1 MADVVVMMHAAV
13 LLAAVFLVPSEVRQG
28 RVIRVSGPAT
38 GQGFS
43 VEFAT
48 KTFPL
53 FVDGGAAQ
61 TLVPVSVDQAPG
73 KYDVVIRQGKT
84 ELQRSAVT
92 VRKTAFRTQNIQA
105 TKQMKEL
112 RPIPGEVERMQA
124 LATTVSPV
132 RFFEDAFVAPVSGCQ
147 NSPFG
152 VQRLHNGKPTGAYHR
167 GVDQRGAKGTPIKA
181 AASGMVV
188 VAQPDFQVRG
198 GTVGIDH
205 GHGLTSHY
213 LHMSRVTAREGQRVK
228 QGEVIGYVGSTG
240 FATAAHLHWGTY
252 VHGTPIDPNEF
263 AALRPCAAPQRKKG
277 K

>member
-1 MADVVVMMHAAV
+1 MADVAMMMPAGL
-13 LLAAVFLVPSEVRQG
+13 LLAAAFLVPSEVRQG

-38 GQGFS
+38 GEGLS
-43 VEFAT
+43 AEFGT
-48 KTFPL
+48 KTFPI
-53 FVDGGAAQ
+53 FVHGGVAQ
-61 TLVPVSVDQAPG
+61 AMIPVSVDQKPG
-73 KYDVVIRQGKT
+73 QYEVIFRQGKT
-84 ELQRSAVT
+84 ELQRSTLT

-124 LATTVSPV
+124 LAATVTPV
-132 RFFEDAFVAPVSGCQ
+132 RLFEDAFVPPVSGCQ

-167 GVDQRGAKGTPIKA
+167 GVDQRGAQGTPIRA
-181 AASGMVV
+181 AASGKVV

-213 LHMSRVTAREGQRVK
+213 LHMSRVIAREGQGVK
-228 QGEVIGYVGSTG
+228 QGEIIGYVGSTG

-252 VHGTPIDPNEF
+252 VHGTPIDPNDF
-263 AALRPCAAPQRKKG
+263 VALRPCAAPQRKKG
-277 K
+277 R